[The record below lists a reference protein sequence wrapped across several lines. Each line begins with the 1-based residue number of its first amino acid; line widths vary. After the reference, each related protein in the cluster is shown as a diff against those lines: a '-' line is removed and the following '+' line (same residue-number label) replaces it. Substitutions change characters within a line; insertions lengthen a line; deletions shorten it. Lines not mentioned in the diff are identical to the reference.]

1 MALGQG
7 PWLER
12 PPQRAAVP
20 PVTARL
26 ANGGAIRSNLQKLI
40 CKSQSRGETMR
51 QAIRHCLLLAAL
63 QAPCAALADP
73 IADFY
78 RGRTLDLTVPG
89 SPGGD
94 YDLRARMVSRHLGRH
109 IPGQPQIVVRNM
121 PGGIGIA
128 AGNHLANAA
137 ARDGSVLTIVFQNM
151 PVLQA
156 IGAPG
161 IQFDARAFN
170 WIGNTTDGPNVI
182 NSWHTTGI
190 TKIDQVFQQEL
201 VVGASGTGS
210 SGYIYPAAMN
220 ALLGTKF
227 RIVGGYPGG
236 NEINLAMEKGEVGGR
251 GSNSWASWKSGHPH
265 WIRDKKINL
274 LVQVAL
280 KRAPDLPDVPLMHE
294 LAKTEEDRQVLTF
307 LSADMGIARAFATTP
322 GAPPERVAALRK
334 AFADMLRDPAFI
346 EETTRSQMEISPS
359 TGEEAQRVAA
369 SMLNMPAHVIAK
381 AKRLLE
387 GPSK

>member
-1 MALGQG
+1 MTRCGFVLF
-7 PWLER
+7 
-12 PPQRAAVP
+12 
-20 PVTARL
+20 
-26 ANGGAIRSNLQKLI
+26 
-40 CKSQSRGETMR
+40 
-51 QAIRHCLLLAAL
+51 AAL
-63 QAPCAALADP
+63 LIMPAKADSV
-73 IADFY
+73 ADFY
-78 RGRTLDLTVPG
+78 RGKTVEITVPG
-89 SPGGD
+89 SSGGD
-94 YDLRARMVSRHLGRH
+94 YDLRARMVARHMGRH

-128 AGNHLANAA
+128 AANHLANTAPK
-137 ARDGSVLTIVFQNM
+137 DGTTLTIVFQNM

-156 IGAPG
+156 IGASG
-161 IQFDARAFN
+161 VQFDVRRFN
-170 WIGNTTDGPNVI
+170 WIGNTTDGPNVV

-190 TKIDQVFQQEL
+190 TKIDQVLSQEL

-210 SGYIYPAAMN
+210 SGYVYPAAMN

-227 RIVGGYPGG
+227 KIVGGYPGG

-265 WIRDKKINL
+265 WIKEKKLNI

-322 GAPPERVAALRK
+322 DAPPERVAALRK
-334 AFADMLRDPAFI
+334 AFDAMLRDPDFI
-346 EETTRSQMEISPS
+346 AETNKVQMDISAS
-359 TGEEAQRVAA
+359 SGEEAHRVAT
-369 SMLNMPAHVIAK
+369 SMLDASPKVLAK
-381 AKRLLE
+381 AKVLLTA
-387 GPSK
+387 PLRAWLHQLSPKTFPMANQR